1 MERKKKLRFIQLG
14 LLFLGIV
21 TIIFTYTNKS
31 NRVEERI
38 ITKETQK
45 KIQEQLSQKKENSD
59 VFYNIEYSGLDLAG
73 NRYILKSAE
82 ATNSKTNR
90 EIVFMKSVEAFFYFK
105 DDTVLYVWSDKG
117 IYNNNTLDMM
127 FEGNVKANYEG
138 SELNA
143 QKAEYSNSKS
153 FLTISDRVK
162 VKDVRGTLYADKL
175 LFDIKNEKLSIASFN
190 NGKVN
195 ANINIK

>member
-1 MERKKKLRFIQLG
+1 
-14 LLFLGIV
+14 
-21 TIIFTYTNKS
+21 
-31 NRVEERI
+31 
-38 ITKETQK
+38 
-45 KIQEQLSQKKENSD
+45 
-59 VFYNIEYSGLDLAG
+59 
-73 NRYILKSAE
+73 
-82 ATNSKTNR
+82 
-90 EIVFMKSVEAFFYFK
+90 MKSVEAFFYFK